1 MSDSWVD
8 RQMSSF
14 LTVISLVQQ
23 FLKIRKKLS
32 SSLDANQITF
42 VQETLLYDS
51 CKRESSSR

>member
-8 RQMSSF
+8 RQMSYF

-23 FLKIRKKLS
+23 LKIRKKLS